1 MSDREVRVEDGFVVG
16 TADDTVHHKLRAKGY
31 SVGGYIDKGVPRYV
45 LYRKDDA
52 AQKYER
58 IHEFNSAE
66 ELNNMVK
73 LLIEEG
79 D

>member
-1 MSDREVRVEDGFVVG
+1 MVG

-31 SVGGYIDKGVPRYV
+31 SVGGYIDKGVPRYILYRLNDTRV
-45 LYRKDDA
+45 LYQRV
-52 AQKYER
+52 
-58 IHEFNSAE
+58 HEFDSAE
-66 ELNNMVK
+66 GLNNMVK